1 MRTVQGEKMNQ
12 KQRKALIARVES
24 SLLRGAEEY
33 FIQHGFV
40 NVPTVPHI
48 VDITG
53 ACENVDTLYSLNYHG
68 REAFLTQTGQTAL
81 ELLTSSLEKVC
92 CTIHSFRAEE
102 TVDARHLTEF
112 PLIEFEF
119 RYEADGFPQLL
130 SHIENT
136 IHSMVNYALKTESG
150 SLQELGAD
158 VNALQKLKT
167 PFPRIAYDDAVKML
181 DLPWGS
187 DLKHEHEA
195 VLTAEYSGPVFVTK
209 YPEKIK
215 FFNMQRNKDNPQLVN
230 SADLLLPYS
239 GEAVGSA
246 VREHDYNLLVEKLR
260 NSEMFAILSK
270 RGKILDDFKP
280 YLEEVRDSAVPH
292 AGCGIGLCRV
302 TQFVL
307 GSDDIREATVYP
319 RNKDSK

>member
-1 MRTVQGEKMNQ
+1 MNP
-12 KQRKALIARVES
+12 KYKKALIARVES

-33 FIQHGFV
+33 FIQNGFV

-119 RYEADGFPQLL
+119 RYSNDGFQQLL
-130 SHIENT
+130 SRIENT
-136 IHSMVNYALKTESG
+136 ISSMVRYALRTESEA
-150 SLQELGAD
+150 LLALGAD
-158 VNALQKLKT
+158 VNALGNLKM
-167 PFPRIAYDDAVKML
+167 PFSRIAYDDAVKML
-181 DLPWGS
+181 GLPWGA
-187 DLKHEHEA
+187 DLKHEHET
-195 VLTAEYSGPVFVTK
+195 VLTTEFGGPVFVTR

-215 FFNMQRNKDNPQLVN
+215 FFNMQRNKENSRLVD
-230 SADLLLPYS
+230 SADLLLPHS
-239 GEAVGSA
+239 GEAVGAA
-246 VREHDYNLLVEKLR
+246 VREHDYNLLVEKLK
-260 NSEMFAILSK
+260 NSEMFKILSA
-270 RGKILDDFKP
+270 RGKTLEDFQP
-280 YLEEVRDSAVPH
+280 YLEEVKHNPVPH

-302 TQFVL
+302 TQYVL
-307 GSDDIREATVYP
+307 GLDDIREATAYP
-319 RNKDSK
+319 RNRDSK

>member
-1 MRTVQGEKMNQ
+1 MNQ
-12 KQRKALIARVES
+12 KYEKALIARVES
-24 SLLRGAEEY
+24 SLVRGAEEY
-33 FIQHGFV
+33 FIRNGFV

-92 CTIHSFRAEE
+92 CVIHSFRAEE

-119 RYEADGFPQLL
+119 RYENDGFQQLL
-130 SHIENT
+130 GHVENT
-136 IHSMVNYALKTESG
+136 VSSMVNYSLRNDPKAL
-150 SLQELGAD
+150 LELGVD
-158 VNALQKLKT
+158 VNSLRNLKT

-181 DLPWGS
+181 GLLWGS

-195 VLTAEYSGPVFVTK
+195 VLTAEFNGPVFVTR

-215 FFNMQRNKDNPQLVN
+215 YFNMQRNKENSQLVD

-239 GEAVGSA
+239 GEAVGAA
-246 VREHDYNLLVEKLR
+246 VREHDYGLLIEKLK
-260 NSEMFAILSK
+260 NSEMFKILHV
-270 RGKILDDFKP
+270 RGKTLEDFQT
-280 YLEEVRDSAVPH
+280 YLEEVRQNPVPH

-302 TQFVL
+302 TQYVL
-307 GSDDIREATVYP
+307 GLRDIRKATVYP
-319 RNKDSK
+319 RNRDSK